1 MTRSLEGVTL
11 LVAMGLFGTLQA
23 ERPPAAPA
31 GRHAAKGKAT
41 APHSSPRHHPDAEYR
56 AALELLYD
64 GSTEAGLNRLAEL
77 AGAAPRDPVAPYL
90 QSLALCWK
98 IEQLPEGSALDREMH
113 RLADRSLDLADA
125 ALKRDPRDARALMA
139 RGAAHGVK
147 SRLHLFRLKRRDA
160 AREAVRMREDLL
172 LAREL
177 DADAA
182 DVAFGLGLYDYYAD
196 VLPRI
201 AKLLRFLAG
210 IPGGDRVRGLALIE
224 SARDRSAFHD
234 TEVRVQLYEIRAFYE
249 NAPDRALEEIAG
261 LRWLYPG
268 SPLWALKLAEHQRD
282 RMGLYAESAAV
293 AREILEMAA
302 AGHPNYSDVA
312 AAMARV
318 FLGESLL
325 LDLRFVEAR
334 RALLPA
340 RNGVAGTPWVGARA
354 RLLLGRSLE
363 LEGDREGAEVHYR
376 IAAATA
382 DPGLRRRAQE
392 ALTSPLPDEEVRATP
407 RLAEGRRHR
416 EAGRRQ
422 EAAESFAAALRLWPE
437 CQEALVRVAEEEL
450 ARARPRLAREL
461 LERLDV
467 DPRPPWVLP
476 WSRLLLAQ
484 VEDLE
489 GDREAAVAL
498 YQKVFAA
505 PYGRAELRNLAAA
518 GLKRPFAPR
527 DRRTA
532 TPKDS

>member
-1 MTRSLEGVTL
+1 MLAA
-11 LVAMGLFGTLQA
+11 AMALSGIVLPGAQ
-23 ERPPAAPA
+23 APA
-31 GRHAAKGKAT
+31 PASARRAARADAPSPAPRLHA
-41 APHSSPRHHPDAEYR
+41 DAEYR

-64 GSTEAGLNRLAEL
+64 GSTEAALQRLAEL
-77 AGAAPRDPVAPYL
+77 ARSAPRDPVAPYL
-90 QSLALCWK
+90 HALALCWK
-98 IEQLPEGSALDREMH
+98 IEQRPETTAMDKELH
-113 RLADRSLDLADA
+113 RLADRALELADA
-125 ALKRDPRDARALMA
+125 ALERDSGDARARMA

-147 SRLHLFRLKRRDA
+147 SRLHLFRLRRRDA

-177 DADAA
+177 DPDDA

-210 IPGGDRVRGLALIE
+210 IPGGDRERGLALIE

-234 TEVRVQLYEIRAFYE
+234 TEVRVQLYEIHAFYE
-249 NAPDRALEEIAG
+249 HTPDRALEEMAG

-293 AREILEMAA
+293 AREVLELAA
-302 AGHPNYSDVA
+302 GGHPNYSEVA

-318 FLGESLL
+318 SLGESLL
-325 LDLRFVEAR
+325 LDLRFAEAR

-340 RNGVAGTPWVGARA
+340 RDGVPGTPWVGARA

-376 IAAATA
+376 VAANSA
-382 DPGLRRRAQE
+382 DQPLQRRAEE
-392 ALTSPLPDEEVRATP
+392 ALSSPVAEEEVRATP

-422 EAAESFAAALRLWPE
+422 EAAEAFAAALRSWPE

-450 ARARPRLAREL
+450 ARARPRTAREL
-461 LERLDV
+461 LERLDED
-467 DPRPPWVLP
+467 DPHPPWIRP

-489 GDREAAVAL
+489 GNRAEAVVL
-498 YQKVFAA
+498 YQKVFKA
-505 PYGRAELRNLAAA
+505 PYGRAELKNLAAA
-518 GLKRPFAPR
+518 GLKRPFVPRHRRPAP
-527 DRRTA
+527 A
-532 TPKDS
+532 PAS